1 MKKFLMTCAAL
12 SGLALSSAGYAADL
26 AVRPAPVVAPAAPWT
41 GCYIGI
47 HAGAGWGDKWWAD
60 RNLTDNVSYPTS
72 GWVGGA
78 QLGCNYQTGP
88 LVVGAAIVLVPDA
101 GVVLSSVRRLIS
113 LGDTTRMAHLTPSD
127 DAR

>member
-1 MKKFLMTCAAL
+1 MKKLLMTCAAL

-72 GWVGGA
+72 GWVRWRA
-78 QLGCNYQTGP
+78 AWLQLPDRPARCGRRRN
-88 LVVGAAIVLVPDA
+88 LVVDQ
-101 GVVLSSVRRLIS
+101 
-113 LGDTTRMAHLTPSD
+113 
-127 DAR
+127 